1 MIPVLEMT
9 FSGVVGDPWQGQA
22 AVRFQGDA
30 SSPFAVREG
39 LSGKQRGEIRWYIEE
54 YMDLPEGGNLRR
66 AQAIEQQL
74 AVYGRQLWD
83 GIKGGAVETWLGAVR
98 ALNAGRLELRA
109 ATRADEVA
117 FRTPWELMRVGGSDG
132 AGGMLLHQLG
142 VTVVR
147 RVNAELPRL
156 QPLDTSAGLRVL
168 AIVCRPEEAG
178 FLDPRYTPE
187 AILTALESRSE
198 VSVDFCRPG
207 TMTGAGRGVGSRA
220 A

>member
-1 MIPVLEMT
+1 
-9 FSGVVGDPWQGQA
+9 
-22 AVRFQGDA
+22 
-30 SSPFAVREG
+30 
-39 LSGKQRGEIRWYIEE
+39 
-54 YMDLPEGGNLRR
+54 
-66 AQAIEQQL
+66 
-74 AVYGRQLWD
+74 
-83 GIKGGAVETWLGAVR
+83 
-98 ALNAGRLELRA
+98 
-109 ATRADEVA
+109 
-117 FRTPWELMRVGGSDG
+117 MRVGGSDG

-187 AILTALESRSE
+187 AILTALESRAE

-207 TMTGAGRGVGSRA
+207 TMTALDETLEAARLTAGPITWSTSTATARRCRWRA
-220 A
+220 ASGRCASSRPTALWTWSAPRSSAT